1 MKRKVKFRGKSQK
14 TGEWLYGDLVR
25 NVEGTFAIV
34 PPFQM
39 TTDNYCDRYEVVDN
53 TIGQFTGLFDTN
65 GKEIYEGDIVRYYR
79 LDTSCIN
86 PDCDY
91 FLHIHESF
99 LKKIEGVVSY
109 EDGMF
114 LCEDYTPLIWCG
126 VSDLQEIRSDLDV
139 TEEGGWIDVNGTT
152 IDESVLGIEVIGN
165 IHDSFGW
172 KHLNCTTL

>member
-65 GKEIYEGDIVRYYR
+65 GKEIYEGDIVLNGGCQYMAVEFR
-79 LDTSCIN
+79 
-86 PDCDY
+86 
-91 FLHIHESF
+91 ESKSAF
-99 LKKIEGVVSY
+99 VMFVIGSEEMWYPLNHFVSV
-109 EDGMF
+109 F
-114 LCEDYTPLIWCG
+114 
-126 VSDLQEIRSDLDV
+126 
-139 TEEGGWIDVNGTT
+139 
-152 IDESVLGIEVIGN
+152 GN

>member
-65 GKEIYEGDIVRYYR
+65 GKEIYEGDIVLNGGCQYMAVEFRER
-79 LDTSCIN
+79 
-86 PDCDY
+86 
-91 FLHIHESF
+91 
-99 LKKIEGVVSY
+99 VS
-109 EDGMF
+109 
-114 LCEDYTPLIWCG
+114 LPL
-126 VSDLQEIRSDLDV
+126 
-139 TEEGGWIDVNGTT
+139 
-152 IDESVLGIEVIGN
+152 
-165 IHDSFGW
+165 
-172 KHLNCTTL
+172 

>member
-65 GKEIYEGDIVRYYR
+65 GKEIYEGDIVLNGCCQYMAVEYR
-79 LDTSCIN
+79 
-86 PDCDY
+86 
-91 FLHIHESF
+91 
-99 LKKIEGVVSY
+99 EGKSAFVMY
-109 EDGMF
+109 IIGFEDMW
-114 LCEDYTPLIWCG
+114 YPLNHF
-126 VSDLQEIRSDLDV
+126 V
-139 TEEGGWIDVNGTT
+139 TVY
-152 IDESVLGIEVIGN
+152 SN
-165 IHDSFGW
+165 IHDEHGW
-172 KHLNCTTL
+172 QRINSIT